1 MSRSLIAAPLTI
13 VKVLMA
19 STALSACTLAPAY
32 EKPVLPIAQAWPDG
46 VASQPMGDGPTQSA
60 ADLGWEAVYQD
71 PRLQG
76 VIRLAIEQNRDLRVA
91 VLNIER
97 ARAQYRVQRAASL
110 PALDAGLSGSK
121 SRTPGELSG
130 TGSAVDTESYS
141 ASLGVTA
148 FELDLFGRVRSLN
161 AAALQSY
168 LATAE
173 TRRAVQISLI
183 AETATAWATLAAD
196 QDLLSVSQNT
206 LKSSEESLALTKR
219 RQEGG
224 AANLLEVR
232 QAETLAEQARGDL
245 AAAQAQVLRDRN
257 ALTLL
262 AGAEVPVGLLPNGN
276 LQDIAIRHDL
286 PAGVPSEVLAR
297 RPDVLAAEHNL
308 QGMNANIGAARANFF
323 PRITLT
329 ANAGSASTE
338 LSGLFGSG
346 SGVWSFAPAISLPIF
361 DGGANAANL
370 RVARADRDIA
380 LAQYDKTV
388 QTAFREVSDSL
399 AIQTTLNRRL
409 EAATRLLVAA
419 QDAERLSRIRY
430 EQGIDSYLV
439 LLDAQRTRYSAEK
452 ALVALW
458 LVRAQ
463 TSATLYKALGGGTDS
478 LI

>member
-1 MSRSLIAAPLTI
+1 MTRPLIAAIL
-13 VKVLMA
+13 LA

-46 VASQPMGDGPTQSA
+46 AAVGQTASA
-60 ADLGWEAVYQD
+60 ADLDWKAVYQD

-76 VIRLAIEQNRDLRVA
+76 VIDLALDQNRDLRVA

-97 ARAQYRVQRAASL
+97 ARAQYRVQRSALL
-110 PALDAGLSGSK
+110 PTIDAGASGSRG
-121 SRTPGELSG
+121 RTPGDLSG
-130 TGSAVDTESYS
+130 AGSAVDSESYS
-141 ASLGVTA
+141 ASLGITA
-148 FELDLFGRVRSLN
+148 YELDLFGRVRSLN

-173 TRRAVQISLI
+173 NRRAVQISLI

-196 QDLLSVSQNT
+196 QDLLTVSQNT
-206 LKSSEESLALTKR
+206 LKSSEESLALTRR

-245 AAAQAQVLRDRN
+245 AAAQAQVARDRN

-262 AGAEVPVGLLPNGN
+262 AGAEVPAELLPQGD
-276 LQDIAIRHDL
+276 LQHLAIRHNL
-286 PAGVPSEVLAR
+286 PAGVPSDVLAR

-308 QGMNANIGAARANFF
+308 QGMNANIGAARAAFF

-329 ANAGSASTE
+329 ASAGAASTE
-338 LSGLFGSG
+338 LSGLFSGGSG
-346 SGVWSFAPAISLPIF
+346 AWSFAPAISLPIF

-370 RVARADRDIA
+370 KVAKADRDIA
-380 LAQYDKTV
+380 LAQYDRAV
-388 QTAFREVSDSL
+388 QVAFREVADSL
-399 AIQTTLNRRL
+399 AIQTTLDRRID
-409 EAATRLLVAA
+409 AATRLLVAA

-463 TSATLYKALGGGTDS
+463 TSATLYKALGGGA
-478 LI
+478 IA

>member
-1 MSRSLIAAPLTI
+1 MSRPLIVAIL
-13 VKVLMA
+13 LA
-19 STALSACTLAPAY
+19 STALSACASMAPAY
-32 EKPVLPIAQAWPDG
+32 EKPALPIAQAWPDG
-46 VASQPMGDGPTQSA
+46 AAAGQTESA
-60 ADLGWEAVYQD
+60 ADLAWKDVYQD

-76 VIRLAIEQNRDLRVA
+76 VIQLALDQNRDLRVA

-97 ARAQYRVQRAASL
+97 ARAQYRIQRSASL
-110 PALDAGLSGSK
+110 PSLDAGVSGSRG
-121 SRTPGELSG
+121 RTPGDLSG

-148 FELDLFGRVRSLN
+148 YELDLFGRVRSLN

-196 QDLLSVSQNT
+196 QDLLTVSQNT
-206 LKSSEESLALTKR
+206 LKASEESLALTRR

-245 AAAQAQVLRDRN
+245 AAAQTQVLRDRN
-257 ALTLL
+257 GLTLL
-262 AGAEVPVGLLPNGN
+262 AGTDVPTDLLPQGD
-276 LQDIAIRHDL
+276 LQHLAIRHDL
-286 PAGVPSEVLAR
+286 PVGVPSEVLGR
-297 RPDVLAAEHNL
+297 RPDVLASEHSL
-308 QGMNANIGAARANFF
+308 QGMNANIGAARAAFF

-329 ANAGSASTE
+329 ASGGSASTE
-338 LSGLFGSG
+338 LSGLFGGG
-346 SGVWSFAPAISLPIF
+346 SGAWSFAPAISLPIF

-370 RVARADRDIA
+370 RVAKVDREIA
-380 LAQYDKTV
+380 LAQYEKTV
-388 QTAFREVSDSL
+388 QTAFREVSDAL
-399 AIQTTLNRRL
+399 AVQTTLNRRL
-409 EAATRLLVAA
+409 DAATRLLVAA

-463 TSATLYKALGGGTDS
+463 TSATLYKALGGGATA
-478 LI
+478 

>member
-1 MSRSLIAAPLTI
+1 MSRALITAIL
-13 VKVLMA
+13 LA
-19 STALSACTLAPAY
+19 STALSACASMAPAY
-32 EKPVLPIAQAWPDG
+32 EKPALPIAQAWPDG
-46 VASQPMGDGPTQSA
+46 AAAGQAASA
-60 ADLGWEAVYQD
+60 ADLGWKEVYQD

-76 VIRLAIEQNRDLRVA
+76 VIQLALDQNRDLRVA

-110 PALDAGLSGSK
+110 PTIDAGVSGSK
-121 SRTPGELSG
+121 GRTPGDLSG

-148 FELDLFGRVRSLN
+148 YELDLFGRVRSLN
-161 AAALQSY
+161 QAALQSY

-183 AETATAWATLAAD
+183 AEAATAWATLAAD
-196 QDLLSVSQNT
+196 QDLLTVSENT
-206 LKSSEESLALTKR
+206 LKASEESLSLTRR
-219 RQEGG
+219 RQEAG

-245 AAAQAQVLRDRN
+245 AAAQSQVARDRN

-262 AGAEVPVGLLPNGN
+262 AGAEVPTNMLPSGDLQN
-276 LQDIAIRHDL
+276 LAIRHDL

-297 RPDVLAAEHNL
+297 RPDVLAAEHSL
-308 QGMNANIGAARANFF
+308 QGMNANIGAARAAFF

-329 ANAGSASTE
+329 ASAGAASSE

-346 SGVWSFAPAISLPIF
+346 SGAWSFAPAISLPIF

-370 RVARADRDIA
+370 RVAKTDRDIA

-388 QTAFREVSDSL
+388 QTAFREVADSL
-399 AIQTTLNRRL
+399 AVQATLDRRL

-419 QDAERLSRIRY
+419 RDAERLSRVRY
-430 EQGIDSYLV
+430 DQGIDSYLV

-463 TSATLYKALGGGTDS
+463 TSATLYKALGGGADS
-478 LI
+478 VS

>member
-1 MSRSLIAAPLTI
+1 MNRPLIAAL
-13 VKVLMA
+13 LMA
-19 STALSACTLAPAY
+19 STALTACASMAPAY
-32 EKPVLPIAQAWPDG
+32 EKPALPVAQAWPVG
-46 VASQPMGDGPTQSA
+46 AAAGQTTSA
-60 ADLGWEAVYQD
+60 ADLAWKEVYQD

-76 VIRLAIEQNRDLRVA
+76 VIQLALDQNRDLGVA

-97 ARAQYRVQRAASL
+97 AQAQYRVQRAFAL
-110 PALDAGLSGSK
+110 PSVDAGLSGSR
-121 SRTPGELSG
+121 SRTPGEVAG
-130 TGSAVDTESYS
+130 TPSAVEGENYS

-148 FELDLFGRVRSLN
+148 YELDLFGRVRSLN
-161 AAALQSY
+161 AAALQTY

-196 QDLLSVSQNT
+196 QDLLTVSQNT
-206 LKSSEESLALTKR
+206 LKSSEESLALTRR

-232 QAETLAEQARGDL
+232 QAETLAEQARGDF
-245 AAAQAQVLRDRN
+245 AAAQAQVARDRN
-257 ALTLL
+257 VLTLL
-262 AGAEVPVGLLPNGN
+262 AGTDVPASLLPEGD
-276 LQDIAIRHDL
+276 LAQLAIRHDL
-286 PAGVPSEVLAR
+286 PAGVPSDVLAR
-297 RPDVLAAEHNL
+297 RPDVLSAAHTL
-308 QGMNANIGAARANFF
+308 QGMNANIGAARAAFF

-329 ANAGSASTE
+329 ASAGAASTD
-338 LSGLFGSG
+338 LSGLFGGG
-346 SGVWSFAPAISLPIF
+346 SGAWSFAPAISLPIF

-370 RVARADRDIA
+370 RVAKVDREVA
-380 LAQYDKTV
+380 LAQYEKTV
-388 QTAFREVSDSL
+388 QTAFREVSDAL
-399 AIQTTLNRRL
+399 ATQTTINRRL
-409 EAATRLLVAA
+409 EAATRLLIAA

-463 TSATLYKALGGGTDS
+463 TSAGLYKALGGGATA
-478 LI
+478 

>member
-1 MSRSLIAAPLTI
+1 MTRTLLAAI
-13 VKVLMA
+13 LMA

-32 EKPVLPIAQAWPDG
+32 EKPTLPIAQAWPDG
-46 VASQPMGDGPTQSA
+46 NAAGQTQSA
-60 ADLGWEAVYQD
+60 ADLAWKAVYQD

-76 VIRLAIEQNRDLRVA
+76 VIQLALDQNRDLRVA

-97 ARAQYRVQRAASL
+97 AQAQYRVQRSALL
-110 PALDAGLSGSK
+110 PGVDAGVSGSRG
-121 SRTPGELSG
+121 RTPGELSG
-130 TGSAVDTESYS
+130 TGSAIDTESYS

-148 FELDLFGRVRSLN
+148 YELDLFGRVRSLN

-196 QDLLSVSQNT
+196 QDLLTVSQNT
-206 LKSSEESLALTKR
+206 LKSSEESLTLTRR

-245 AAAQAQVLRDRN
+245 AAAQAQVARDRN

-262 AGAEVPVGLLPNGN
+262 AGSEVPTGLLPQGD
-276 LQDIAIRHDL
+276 LQHLAIRHDL

-308 QGMNANIGAARANFF
+308 QGMNANIGAARAAFF

-329 ANAGSASTE
+329 ASAGAASTE
-338 LSGLFGSG
+338 LSGLFGGG
-346 SGVWSFAPAISLPIF
+346 SGAWSFAPAISLPIF

-370 RVARADRDIA
+370 RVAKVDRQVA
-380 LAQYDKTV
+380 LAQYEKSV
-388 QTAFREVSDSL
+388 QTAFREVSDGL
-399 AIQTTLNRRL
+399 AVQATLNMRL
-409 EAATRLLVAA
+409 DAATRLLVAA
-419 QDAERLSRIRY
+419 RDAERLSRIRY

-463 TSATLYKALGGGTDS
+463 TSASLYKALGGGATA
-478 LI
+478 

>member
-1 MSRSLIAAPLTI
+1 MTRPLIAAIL
-13 VKVLMA
+13 LA

-46 VASQPMGDGPTQSA
+46 AAVGQTASA
-60 ADLGWEAVYQD
+60 ADLDWKAVYQD

-76 VIRLAIEQNRDLRVA
+76 VIDLALDQNRDLRVA

-97 ARAQYRVQRAASL
+97 ARAQYRVQRSALL
-110 PALDAGLSGSK
+110 PTIDAGASGSRG
-121 SRTPGELSG
+121 RTPGDLSG
-130 TGSAVDTESYS
+130 AGSAVDSESYS
-141 ASLGVTA
+141 ASLGITA
-148 FELDLFGRVRSLN
+148 YELDLFGRVRSLN
-161 AAALQSY
+161 EAALQSY

-173 TRRAVQISLI
+173 NRRAVQISLI

-196 QDLLSVSQNT
+196 QDLLTVSQNT
-206 LKSSEESLALTKR
+206 LKSSEESLALTRR

-245 AAAQAQVLRDRN
+245 AAAQAQVARDRN

-262 AGAEVPVGLLPNGN
+262 AGAEVPAELLPQGD
-276 LQDIAIRHDL
+276 LQHLAIRHDL
-286 PAGVPSEVLAR
+286 PAGVPSDVLAR

-308 QGMNANIGAARANFF
+308 QGMNANIGAARAAFF

-329 ANAGSASTE
+329 ASAGAASTE
-338 LSGLFGSG
+338 LSGLFSGGSG
-346 SGVWSFAPAISLPIF
+346 AWSFAPAISLPIF

-370 RVARADRDIA
+370 KVAKADRDIA
-380 LAQYDKTV
+380 LAQYDRTV
-388 QTAFREVSDSL
+388 QVAFREVADSL
-399 AIQTTLNRRL
+399 AVQTTLDRRID
-409 EAATRLLVAA
+409 AATRLLVAA

-463 TSATLYKALGGGTDS
+463 TSATLYKALGGGA
-478 LI
+478 IA